1 MSLRSFVTS
10 FKKISLKFDFIHFFF
25 FFFFFFY
32 DFIHVYSLGA
42 GTRGQSSDVN
52 RNVSSLYSFVA
63 SLKKKS
69 LKFDLCNIL
78 NDLIHVCSPIKAGAD
93 SNQGT
98 KF

>member
-1 MSLRSFVTS
+1 MSLWSFVTS

-25 FFFFFFY
+25 FFFF
-32 DFIHVYSLGA
+32 IHVCSLGA
-42 GTRGQSSDVN
+42 GTRGQRFDVN
-52 RNVSSLYSFVA
+52 RNVSSLYSLLQV
-63 SLKKKS
+63 LKKP
-69 LKFDLCNIL
+69 LMFDFMQYL